1 MDRYRHPEHRQP
13 NASSLENLEY
23 DLDDANSQLRA
34 LLEYTNTTIASPL
47 SPHSNSHTPQ
57 HDQADESRRVKRRKL
72 DSERPGSSFKGFR
85 YGRFGQV
92 ESGPLKMEIDTC
104 DGGMYADD
112 ENNPPESI
120 LKVDGSVYVC
130 YSRSRLQIPQLT
142 HGRYCTKRDFCNI
155 VLRHQGA
162 TVFSLSELVIRA
174 PGPRFSS
181 P

>member
-1 MDRYRHPEHRQP
+1 MDRYRNPEHRQP
-13 NASSLENLEY
+13 NPTSFENLEY

-34 LLEYTNTTIASPL
+34 LLEYTNTTITSPL
-47 SPHSNSHTPQ
+47 SPQSHSHTPQ
-57 HDQADESRRVKRRKL
+57 HDQADDTRRVKRRKL

-120 LKVDGSVYVC
+120 LKVDDSVYVVGI
-130 YSRSRLQIPQLT
+130 IPGS
-142 HGRYCTKRDFCNI
+142 H
-155 VLRHQGA
+155 V
-162 TVFSLSELVIRA
+162 
-174 PGPRFSS
+174 
-181 P
+181 